1 MTEMTYGAWIMLV
14 VGTLIP
20 LGGLS
25 VCIGIALRHQKKCSQ
40 E

>member
-1 MTEMTYGAWIMLV
+1 MTVGAWIMLA
-14 VGTLIP
+14 VGTLIT

-25 VCIGIALRHQKKCSQ
+25 VCIGIALGHRKKWSD

>member
-1 MTEMTYGAWIMLV
+1 MTVGAWIMFAV
-14 VGTLIP
+14 STLIT

-25 VCIGIALRHQKKCSQ
+25 VCIGIALRHRKKWSD